1 MYLRDF
7 LEKLRDIP
15 QLLLFCSGIVG
26 KAKADGNGVIDL
38 VHQLIIQLTHAV
50 LQSLFINRP
59 DLLQQYYGILA
70 ETVGFRAKLNM
81 SGQLS
86 LINLRRDSSGDNGR
100 AVLVADIVLN
110 NKYRTHASLL
120 AANHRAQV
128 SIIDISSFYTVY
140 QDTSLSDGR

>member
-7 LEKLRDIP
+7 QEKLRGIP

-26 KAKADGNGVIDL
+26 KAKADSDGVIDL

-50 LQSLFINRP
+50 LQSLFIDRP
-59 DLLQQYYGILA
+59 DLFQQYHGILA

-86 LINLRRDSSGDNGR
+86 LIDLRRDSSGDNGR